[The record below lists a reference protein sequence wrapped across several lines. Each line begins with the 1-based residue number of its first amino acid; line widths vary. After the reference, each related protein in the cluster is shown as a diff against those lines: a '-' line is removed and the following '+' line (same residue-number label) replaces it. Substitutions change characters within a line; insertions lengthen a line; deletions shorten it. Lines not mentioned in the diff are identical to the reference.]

1 MKAVRSRQR
10 TARTLKQFHSPFYA
24 PSFDMSPLMFD
35 GFAAMVKGRPG
46 YLVAYGTKETDRTHY
61 GDRAVMFDAR
71 TVIGTERV
79 IRNTDGRERCVVIL
93 RVSAQRMER
102 IDLDM
107 TRDAVEAA
115 ILKARA

>member
-1 MKAVRSRQR
+1 
-10 TARTLKQFHSPFYA
+10 
-24 PSFDMSPLMFD
+24 
-35 GFAAMVKGRPG
+35 
-46 YLVAYGTKETDRTHY
+46 
-61 GDRAVMFDAR
+61 MFDAH

-79 IRNTDGRERCVVIL
+79 IRNTDGRERCIVIL
-93 RVSAQRMER
+93 RKSAQRMER